1 MTPVP
6 RKVDDMPS
14 RRLRALACAAF
25 ALASCSCSITD
36 PLGFAGLSFRLE
48 STDDFAVCGI
58 VLDDLSEL
66 NASQVLQIVN
76 YWAAGE
82 VPVEMTL
89 NVGIHNPNDGSAG
102 FLLAAA
108 TIVSMPWDLYL
119 DTDAGA
125 GFDTTWV
132 ASGEWL
138 DPFEVPGDS
147 TITILPLVIGFDA
160 VQVLS
165 VMDAVDFIDL
175 ALAVGGIDGDL
186 RDDEHLGR
194 LLLEIEPTIDTPFGS
209 YTYPEPLGVRLD
221 WVE

>member
-1 MTPVP
+1 
-6 RKVDDMPS
+6 MPT
-14 RRLRALACAAF
+14 RRLLAAACAAF
-25 ALASCSCSITD
+25 VAASCSCSITD
-36 PLGFAGLSFRLE
+36 PLGFADLSFRLE
-48 STDDFAVCGI
+48 NTEDFAVCGI

-66 NASQVLQIVN
+66 GASQILQVVS
-76 YWAAGE
+76 YWAEGE
-82 VPVEMTL
+82 VPVDMTL
-89 NVGIHNPNDGSAG
+89 NVGIRNPNDGSAG

-108 TIVSMPWDLYL
+108 TILSMPWDLYL
-119 DTDAGA
+119 DTDDGS

-147 TITILPLVIGFDA
+147 LTTILPLEIGFDA

-165 VMDAVDFIDL
+165 ILDPLDFISL

-194 LLLEIEPTIDTPFGS
+194 LLLEIQPSIDTPFGTYS
-209 YTYPEPLGVRLD
+209 YPEPLGVRLD
-221 WVE
+221 WAE

>member
-1 MTPVP
+1 MIP
-6 RKVDDMPS
+6 RYFFTA
-14 RRLRALACAAF
+14 ALAVIAA
-25 ALASCSCSITD
+25 ASCSCSITD
-36 PLGFAGLSFRLE
+36 PLGFANLSFRLE
-48 STDDFAVCGI
+48 STEDFTVCGI
-58 VLDDLSEL
+58 ELDNLSEL
-66 NASQVLQIVN
+66 DASQMIQVVS
-76 YWAAGE
+76 YWAEGE
-82 VPVEMTL
+82 VPVDMIL

-119 DTDAGA
+119 DSGDGA

-147 TITILPLVIGFDA
+147 MTTILPLAIGFDA

-165 VMDAVDFIDL
+165 AMDALDFIDL

-194 LLLEIEPTIDTPFGS
+194 LLLEIQPSIDTPFGS
-209 YTYPEPLGVRLD
+209 FTYPDPLGVRLD